1 MRVRPLALRWHSI
14 LLPSR
19 SFLLVPGKRS
29 PDSSANRDWGSRAV
43 PILQENF
50 RLAWGIGAS
59 SSLAQTNGR
68 EGSMKP
74 AILLVDVASTSREE
88 WKSFLQSQKCDV
100 ETASDGKSAVKLS
113 LQMQP
118 DIVLVCDNL
127 PDIASFELCRQI
139 KNDPLNQL
147 TPVVLLKSSL
157 DQWDVHRGRTA
168 GAIDIWATPASLWD
182 ALGRIET
189 LVRLKKYMEEQAKS
203 VVFSL
208 AGSVDSK
215 QHMRNG
221 HSERLV
227 AYAEQLGG
235 SLGLGGQPLQE
246 RPIATSLHHLGTTAR

>member
-88 WKSFLQSQKCDV
+88 WQSLRRISGFV
-100 ETASDGKSAVKLS
+100 E
-113 LQMQP
+113 
-118 DIVLVCDNL
+118 
-127 PDIASFELCRQI
+127 
-139 KNDPLNQL
+139 
-147 TPVVLLKSSL
+147 
-157 DQWDVHRGRTA
+157 RTS
-168 GAIDIWATPASLWD
+168 IIRDS
-182 ALGRIET
+182 
-189 LVRLKKYMEEQAKS
+189 YEQ
-203 VVFSL
+203 
-208 AGSVDSK
+208 
-215 QHMRNG
+215 
-221 HSERLV
+221 HSERRR
-227 AYAEQLGG
+227 AG
-235 SLGLGGQPLQE
+235 SCCAPVC
-246 RPIATSLHHLGTTAR
+246 